1 LTLRSTFAVL
11 IRLLCHECY
20 IILLEEQRPETQWH
34 EKILRGI
41 KVTAK
46 HFLLDFGE
54 TKKLPEE

>member
-1 LTLRSTFAVL
+1 LD
-11 IRLLCHECY
+11 
-20 IILLEEQRPETQWH
+20 EQRPETQWH